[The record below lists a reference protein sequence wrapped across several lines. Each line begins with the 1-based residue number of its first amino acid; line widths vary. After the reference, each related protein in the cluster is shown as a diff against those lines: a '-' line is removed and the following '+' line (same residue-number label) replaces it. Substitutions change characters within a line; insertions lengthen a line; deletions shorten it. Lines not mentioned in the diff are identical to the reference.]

1 MYVYII
7 EWSSKRYWQE
17 RNIIILQI
25 QWNLIK
31 NKKLQKDNVCSLLLR
46 ITYVQ
51 SSTIDR
57 AGDVDGGGL
66 DNKEHFYEF
75 EKDCM
80 LLFCMFYYGW
90 KTS

>member
-1 MYVYII
+1 MYISLSGVAKDIGKK
-7 EWSSKRYWQE
+7 ETS
-17 RNIIILQI
+17 ILQI